1 MKDILLNSDN
11 SFLIQNGDLVI
22 GESDLQHQRLI
33 IESPK
38 GVFDEFPQIGCDIRQ
53 YIDMESQYIDHAAT
67 IEIRQQLAQD
77 GATVYGIEYGIEN
90 DSVKLKINAK
100 YE

>member
-1 MKDILLNSDN
+1 
-11 SFLIQNGDLVI
+11 
-22 GESDLQHQRLI
+22 
-33 IESPK
+33 
-38 GVFDEFPQIGCDIRQ
+38 
-53 YIDMESQYIDHAAT
+53 MESQYIDHAAT